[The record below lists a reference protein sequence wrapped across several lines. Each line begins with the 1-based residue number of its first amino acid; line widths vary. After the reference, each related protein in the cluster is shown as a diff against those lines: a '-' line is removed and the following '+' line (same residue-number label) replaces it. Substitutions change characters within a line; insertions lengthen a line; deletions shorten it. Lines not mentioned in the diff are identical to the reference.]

1 MAIKK
6 RGINLK
12 YLSMLP
18 GPTNVPNRVMRAML
32 APIINHRSDDFVEL
46 YTDVVEK
53 TQQVF
58 ETQNDIVALSA
69 SGTGAVEAGVVNLV
83 KKGDKIIIPVNGEF
97 SRRLSQLI
105 EGQGGNVV
113 KLETPPGENATFDQI
128 KEAFDNNKDVKAFY
142 VVHNETSTGTMV
154 NHLDKVSDLT
164 SRNDAFYVVDSVSL
178 LGGAQL
184 PVDKWNIDVCMTGAQ
199 KAIAAPPGISPI
211 SVSAKAK
218 KYMIENPPSTMYFN
232 LARYFKNYEEVKQMQ
247 DLKITNPIQRNKF
260 SQIIG
265 EIATKQRSEYLELA
279 LNHNTSSIPNNRSEE
294 YDTNSFFNLSYTT
307 HHNVV
312 ACQNEY
318 HVNGDDDESG
328 LVIETSESWNYFDN
342 QNIQYTIANYLT
354 TFPPKDNISDGFD
367 IDKIKKYFF
376 IRKQFREEFIRCLKY
391 FLISLYYVQM
401 ARVVFYSISFSIF
414 SQQFG
419 GNRSLP
425 LFLNS
430 FL

>member
-1 MAIKK
+1 ME
-6 RGINLK
+6 

-46 YTDVVEK
+46 YTDVVKK

-83 KKGDKIIIPVNGEF
+83 KKGDKIIIPINGEF
-97 SRRLSQLI
+97 SGRLSQLI
-105 EGQGGNVV
+105 ENQGANVI
-113 KLETPPGENATFDQI
+113 KLQTPPGQNATFDQV

-154 NHLDKVSDLT
+154 NYLDKVSDLT

-218 KYMIENPPSTMYFN
+218 KYMIANPPPTMYFN
-232 LARYFKNYEEVKQMQ
+232 LARYFKYYDEEKHTPFTPALPLLYAYREALSIMLEEGLQNVFKRHKVCSDALYSGLSAMGLSPFAKEE
-247 DLKITNPIQRNKF
+247 D
-260 SQIIG
+260 
-265 EIATKQRSEYLELA
+265 RSISIVA
-279 LNHNTSSIPNNRSEE
+279 LNYLDGLEDKTFRNTLA
-294 YDTNSFFNLSYTT
+294 DKFKVLVAGGFGNLKGKVFRVGCMGEVSP
-307 HHNVV
+307 
-312 ACQNEY
+312 Y
-318 HVNGDDDESG
+318 HVMRTISAISSTLTMMGYDVDAQVG
-328 LVIETSESWNYFDN
+328 LKT
-342 QNIQYTIANYLT
+342 A
-354 TFPPKDNISDGFD
+354 
-367 IDKIKKYFF
+367 
-376 IRKQFREEFIRCLKY
+376 EEKLKA
-391 FLISLYYVQM
+391 L
-401 ARVVFYSISFSIF
+401 
-414 SQQFG
+414 
-419 GNRSLP
+419 
-425 LFLNS
+425 
-430 FL
+430 